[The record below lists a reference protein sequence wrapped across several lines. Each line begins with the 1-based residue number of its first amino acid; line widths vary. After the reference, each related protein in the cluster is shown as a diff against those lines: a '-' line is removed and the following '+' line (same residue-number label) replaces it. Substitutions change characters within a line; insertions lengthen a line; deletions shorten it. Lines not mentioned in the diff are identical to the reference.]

1 MNNLITFRLGE
12 SRFAIPADVV
22 AEIVEDSPIEHRL
35 PGDDGARVGLARVRD
50 RWIPVVELANAISG
64 VPRLD
69 QEARDA
75 LLLVLGRERGQLGLR
90 VQGPGQIV
98 RGDTSTLPRDRA
110 DDLLYLG
117 GEMVR
122 YVDPAALVASRP
134 QLLGEKGEAMQGR
147 DVAAEP
153 LRVVRFQLGDEEFG
167 VDVMN
172 VFEVLPV
179 PAVRPVPKAPEFVE
193 GVVDVRDAII
203 PVIDMRKR
211 FSLPA
216 RETGDPSRLLIVAM
230 GEARAGLVVDAV
242 PGVVPLAEDT
252 VSPPPDFFRGLA
264 GRYLEGLA
272 KDDDRLIILLN
283 VGEILSSKE
292 KIALERMIDSAG
304 QGSEETGPGARPKGK
319 KRSKRRTK
327 KKPKG

>member
-1 MNNLITFRLGE
+1 MNDLITFRLGD

-22 AEIVEDSPIEHRL
+22 AEIVESGPIEHRL

-50 RWIPVVELANAISG
+50 RWIPVVELAGAVSG
-64 VPRLD
+64 APSLD
-69 QEARDA
+69 PDAGDA

-90 VQGPGQIV
+90 VQGPGEV
-98 RGDTSTLPRDRA
+98 VKGSDTAISRDRSE
-110 DDLLYLG
+110 DLLELA

-122 YVDPAALVASRP
+122 YVDPAALVASRAE
-134 QLLGEKGEAMQGR
+134 LLGEKGEAMEDR
-147 DVAAEP
+147 HVAAEP

-179 PAVRPVPKAPEFVE
+179 PEVRPVPKAPEFVE
-193 GVVDVRDAII
+193 GVVDVRDSII

-211 FSLPA
+211 FSLPE
-216 RETGDPSRLLIVAM
+216 RETGSPGRLLVVAI
-230 GEARAGLVVDAV
+230 GEARAGLVVDTV
-242 PGVVPLAEDT
+242 PGVVPLAEEA
-252 VSPPPDFFRGLA
+252 VSPPPDFFRGMA

-272 KDDDRLIILLN
+272 KDDDRLIIMLN

-292 KIALERMIDSAG
+292 KIALEKMLDSEKPAAAKDKTAG
-304 QGSEETGPGARPKGK
+304 RPKRK
-319 KRSKRRTK
+319 KRAPRRTK
-327 KKPKG
+327 KKSEG

>member
-1 MNNLITFRLGE
+1 MNNLITFRLGD

-22 AEIVEDSPIEHRL
+22 TEIVEAGPIEHRL
-35 PGDDGARVGLARVRD
+35 PGDDGTRVGLARIRD
-50 RWIPVVELANAISG
+50 RWIPVVELANAFSG

-69 QEARDA
+69 REARDA

-90 VQGPGQIV
+90 VQGPGQLV
-98 RGDTSTLPRDRA
+98 RGDASPLPRDRP
-110 DDLLYLG
+110 DDLIDLG

-134 QLLGEKGEAMQGR
+134 ELLGEKGESMQDR

-153 LRVVRFQLGDEEFG
+153 LRVVRFQVGDEEFG
-167 VDVMN
+167 VDVMD

-179 PAVRPVPKAPEFVE
+179 PAVRPVPRAPEFVE
-193 GVVDVRDAII
+193 GVTDVRDAII
-203 PVIDMRKR
+203 PIIDMRKR
-211 FSLPA
+211 FSLPE
-216 RETGDPSRLLIVAM
+216 RETGDPGRLLIVAI

-242 PGVVPLAEDT
+242 PGVVPLAEDA
-252 VSPPPDFFRGLA
+252 VNPPPDFFRGLA
-264 GRYLEGLA
+264 GRYIKGLA

-292 KIALERMIDSAG
+292 KIALEKMIDSAR
-304 QGSEETGPGARPKGK
+304 QGSEEGGPGARPSGK
-319 KRSKRRTK
+319 KRSARRTK